1 MTGRF
6 IVLEGLDG
14 AGKTTQARI
23 LAERLG
29 ALLTAEPTP
38 WLGGASPL
46 VRQATPEGAALLFAA
61 DRREHLARVILP
73 ALASG
78 RDVVC
83 DRYTPSMLAYQS
95 AAGCDLDWL
104 AGLDVGRVRV
114 PDLVVVLD
122 LDVAVAAARV
132 AARDG
137 QAEVLHRVAE
147 GYQLAERALTDH
159 GWPFARVS
167 ALGTPDVVAERIA
180 AVVDGIRPLLA

>member
-1 MTGRF
+1 MSGRF
-6 IVLEGLDG
+6 IVLEGIDG
-14 AGKTTQARI
+14 AGKTTQARL
-23 LAERLG
+23 LADRLG
-29 ALLTAEPTP
+29 VLLTAEPTP

-46 VRQATPEGAALLFAA
+46 VRQATPEGSALLFAA

-73 ALASG
+73 TLASG

-95 AAGCDLDWL
+95 AAGCGIGWL
-104 AGLDVGRVRV
+104 TGLDVDRVRV

-137 QAEVLHRVAE
+137 QAEVLHCVAE
-147 GYQLAERALTDH
+147 GYQLAERALTAH
-159 GWPFARVS
+159 GWRFVHVDANAP
-167 ALGTPDVVAERIA
+167 PDVVAERIA
-180 AVVDGIRPLLA
+180 AVVDGIRLPLA

>member
-104 AGLDVGRVRV
+104 AGLDAGCRV
-114 PDLVVVLD
+114 PDLTVYLD
-122 LDVAVAAARV
+122 LPVAHAASRV

-137 QAEVLHRVAE
+137 RSEVLHRVHQGYRDGLALLEGRGWRVAVLDGMRPRAE
-147 GYQLAERALTDH
+147 LAEAILALLPTV
-159 GWPFARVS
+159 PA
-167 ALGTPDVVAERIA
+167 
-180 AVVDGIRPLLA
+180 